1 MAQCSPFIGRGGIAA
16 AFVLI
21 LSAPSSPQDTQPAFQ
36 IRKLGEIRL
45 DFGKENVSGPALFRV
60 SRAGDIYFLSFHSGK
75 LFRFD
80 SLGKL
85 SRSVAVGGFFSP
97 AQTGLALGQ
106 TGDLFLFDSKEKM
119 LHRYDA
125 GLDVIGKYRLKDFA
139 HLETVHDF
147 LAASWGDLLLSGGE
161 NPQLWRLVPSGKGL
175 SLEQIV
181 DSRPGFYLSLSELP
195 GQKLVAY
202 DHFDRQL
209 VFLDRFANRLDT
221 ISSSRYL
228 KLGATESG
236 VICALLPEGELELLD
251 AKGYPAGSFKA
262 EQLGLKF
269 ERIAD
274 FWTAGQKL
282 YLFDGSAIL
291 GVFEL
296 TPAAKK
302 PDAEEP

>member
-1 MAQCSPFIGRGGIAA
+1 MTKRSPFIKRGGIAA
-16 AFVLI
+16 AFALV
-21 LSAPSSPQDTQPAFQ
+21 LSAQSFSQDVQPAFQ

-45 DFGKENVSGPALFRV
+45 DFGRENVSGPALFRV
-60 SRAGDIYFLSFHSGK
+60 SRAGNVYVLSFHSGK

-85 SRSVAVGGFFSP
+85 SRSVATGGFFSP
-97 AQTGLALGQ
+97 AQTGLALEQ

-125 GLDVIGKYRLKDFA
+125 GLDVIGKYRLNDFE

-161 NPQLWRLVPSGKGL
+161 NPQLWRLVLSGKSL
-175 SLEQIV
+175 SLAQII
-181 DSRPGFYLSLSELP
+181 DSRPCFYLSISELP
-195 GQKLVAY
+195 RQKLVAY
-202 DHFDRQL
+202 DHFDRQV

-221 ISSSRYL
+221 VSSSRYL

-236 VICALLPEGELELLD
+236 VICALLPGGDLELLD

-274 FWTAGQKL
+274 FWTVGKKL
-282 YLFDGSAIL
+282 YLFDGSNRL
-291 GVFEL
+291 GIFEL